1 MIKNNKKITKITSI
15 KLLIFTLISFII
27 YNLIGLLF
35 THIVVNI
42 SNSHIGTIF
51 WKIDKNPVKNDFVY
65 FDFQHQLLPSSI
77 DTLSKKLVCIE
88 GDNLVINDNF
98 IICNEQKY
106 PIKRNKKT
114 GSGKTIKQFY
124 YDDIVPQNKA
134 ILWGSNIES
143 FDSRYWGFID
153 YNKLNKMKLIW

>member
-1 MIKNNKKITKITSI
+1 M
-15 KLLIFTLISFII
+15 
-27 YNLIGLLF
+27 
-35 THIVVNI
+35 
-42 SNSHIGTIF
+42 GTVF
-51 WKIDKNPVKNDFVY
+51 WKSDKSPEKNDFVY
-65 FDFQHQLLPSSI
+65 FNFQHELLPKNLKV
-77 DTLSKKLVCIE
+77 LSKKIVCIGGE
-88 GDNLVINDNF
+88 SLKIDDQF
-98 IICNEQKY
+98 ITCQDKKY

>member
-1 MIKNNKKITKITSI
+1 M
-15 KLLIFTLISFII
+15 
-27 YNLIGLLF
+27 
-35 THIVVNI
+35 
-42 SNSHIGTIF
+42 
-51 WKIDKNPVKNDFVY
+51 
-65 FDFQHQLLPSSI
+65 
-77 DTLSKKLVCIE
+77 
-88 GDNLVINDNF
+88 
-98 IICNEQKY
+98 
-106 PIKRNKKT
+106 KRNKKT

>member
-1 MIKNNKKITKITSI
+1 MTKKILKINSKKLPI
-15 KLLIFTLISFII
+15 IGLIALIIYLLIRT
-27 YNLIGLLF
+27 LF
-35 THIVVNI
+35 THIVINI
-42 SNSHIGTIF
+42 SDSHMGTVF
-51 WKIDKNPVKNDFVY
+51 WKSDKSPEKNDFVY
-65 FDFQHQLLPSSI
+65 FNFQHELLPKNLKV
-77 DTLSKKLVCIE
+77 LSKKIVCIGGE
-88 GDNLVINDNF
+88 SLKIDDQF
-98 IICNEQKY
+98 IICQDKKY